1 MLTVTLPPTP
11 HTQLQ
16 VWLVKLS
23 DEMKSTLQELLVE
36 CVKHG
41 QEQGSGVNP
50 VRYPSQI
57 LCLAEQILFTE
68 RCEQAIMR
76 SSLTELLI
84 ELESQLDSYTGT
96 EIQVS
101 GHL

>member
-1 MLTVTLPPTP
+1 M
-11 HTQLQ
+11 
-16 VWLVKLS
+16 
-23 DEMKSTLQELLVE
+23 E
-36 CVKHG
+36 CVKQG

-68 RCEQAIMR
+68 RCEQAIAK

-84 ELESQLDSYTGT
+84 ELESQLDSYTST
-96 EIQVS
+96 EIQVLHS
-101 GHL
+101 FKEEI